1 MFLYRTA
8 CAAARDAGVT
18 TAKSLRSFRHTPCSW
33 SGLPRGRGGHGR
45 SEVCTRD
52 RYRSVSRTFNGRHP
66 RRSPYGTVVAIVLIW
81 REHVESALERR
92 HAAAEAVRQQ
102 RELERVAAETSRNA
116 AEQSRAAA
124 ETGRRAVTDEVR
136 GTIATLKIVLDRMEA
151 VEALRRD
158 ARSARSKDVQE

>member
-1 MFLYRTA
+1 M
-8 CAAARDAGVT
+8 
-18 TAKSLRSFRHTPCSW
+18 
-33 SGLPRGRGGHGR
+33 
-45 SEVCTRD
+45 
-52 RYRSVSRTFNGRHP
+52 
-66 RRSPYGTVVAIVLIW
+66 
-81 REHVESALERR
+81 ESALERR

-116 AEQSRAAA
+116 AEQSRASA